1 MEKQLT
7 EKNRAFPPLETMY
20 PTSHMEEETI
30 EENLQEMWELKIGEE
45 EEDMDIGYMDLEGIE
60 KSYADKGKGYVP
72 HE

>member
-1 MEKQLT
+1 M
-7 EKNRAFPPLETMY
+7 ETME
-20 PTSHMEEETI
+20 PSFEMEEDTM
-30 EENLQEMWELKIGEE
+30 EENMQEMGEPKTGEE